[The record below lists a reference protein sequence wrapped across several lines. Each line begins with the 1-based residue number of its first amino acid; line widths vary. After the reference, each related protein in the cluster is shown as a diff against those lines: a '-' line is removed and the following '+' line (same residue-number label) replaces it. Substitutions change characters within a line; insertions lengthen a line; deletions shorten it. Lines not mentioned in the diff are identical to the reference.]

1 MIKQN
6 RWKFVKTLTLAATA
20 VTFTASAVKAQ
31 ECPDIISIDGS
42 STVYPITEA
51 VAEEFQAAGGTRV
64 TVGVSGTG
72 GGFEKFCNGETVIS
86 DASRPISEEEI
97 AACEAAGIE
106 YIELPVAYDAI
117 TVVVNPENTWA
128 ESLTVEELQM
138 LWAPE
143 AQDTV
148 MNWSD
153 IRSDFPDEPI
163 NLYGPGTDSGTFD
176 YFTEEIVGED
186 GASRADFTASEDDNV
201 LVQGVASDPNAL
213 GYFGYAYYENN
224 QDALKAV
231 AIADENGEPV
241 LPSAE
246 TVNNGT
252 YTPLSRPIYIYVKE
266 SVADCPAVSEFVQ
279 FYLNNAPEYVSEVGY
294 VPLPQEDYQAAMS
307 RFEQRETGATR
318 LREGL

>member
-1 MIKQN
+1 MKLRQN
-6 RWKFVKTLTLAATA
+6 RWKFAKTLALATAATFA
-20 VTFTASAVKAQ
+20 ASAVRAQ
-31 ECPDIISIDGS
+31 ECPDTIAIDGS
-42 STVYPITEA
+42 STVFPITEA
-51 VAEEFQAAGGTRV
+51 VAEEFQAAGGNRV

-86 DASRPISEEEI
+86 NASRTIKEEEM

-106 YIELPVAYDAI
+106 YMELPVAYDAI

-128 ESLTVEELQM
+128 QSLTVEELQM
-138 LWAPE
+138 LWSPE
-143 AQDTV
+143 AQGTV
-148 MNWSD
+148 TSWNQ

-163 NLYGPGTDSGTFD
+163 KLYGPGTDSGTFD
-176 YFTEEIVGED
+176 YFTEEIVGES

-201 LVQGVASDPNAL
+201 LVQGVARDPNAL
-213 GYFGYAYYENN
+213 GYFGYAYFENN
-224 QDALKAV
+224 QGQLKAV
-231 AIADENGEPV
+231 AITDENGNPV
-241 LPSAE
+241 TPSAE

-252 YTPLSRPIYIYVKE
+252 YTPLSRPIYIYVRADA
-266 SVADCPAVSEFVQ
+266 ADCPAVQEFVQ

-294 VPLPQEDYQAAMS
+294 VPLPQEDYQAATQ